1 MDFIIDST
9 IQQINNIYYLCTFI
23 STTMIELILN
33 QIRDKKVIILG
44 FGREGASSYRFLR
57 KHFPDMDIVAAD
69 RSEILKTNEYQ
80 KDKHL
85 KFVIGKDYDRNLND
99 YDLILKTPGVNL
111 NDINYFIPPQKITS
125 QTELF
130 LYGFN
135 QQVIGVTGTK
145 GKSTTA
151 SLIYHILSNSRG
163 NTFLAGNIGIPFF
176 DIVDELNDDSV
187 IVAEMSAHQLEYTTI
202 SPHISLLLNMY
213 QEHLDHFESLS
224 NYQLA
229 KMNITKYQSETD
241 VLIYNSEDEH
251 IPNLIKSHNYQ
262 RIFFKFSSQHA
273 IDTGCYCLDDTVLR
287 VEKGQVISEYDLFRY
302 DHLPGRH
309 NYNNIMA
316 AILAVKQFDI
326 SDEDILKNLASFK
339 GLEHR
344 IEYVGNIHGV
354 KYYNDSIS
362 TIPEATI
369 AAVKALRK
377 VNTLIIGGFDRG
389 ISYDILI
396 GFLHENPIPHLI
408 FTGPA
413 GQRIIQEWKE
423 KYPLPP
429 SFVLED
435 DFSKIVE
442 YCIQNTTEGK
452 ICLLSPAASSYDQF
466 KNFEE
471 RGKRFK
477 SELQKYAD

>member
-1 MDFIIDST
+1 MV
-9 IQQINNIYYLCTFI
+9 
-23 STTMIELILN
+23 ELILN

-44 FGREGASSYRFLR
+44 FGREGVSSYRFLR
-57 KHFPDMDIVAAD
+57 KHFPNMEIVAAD
-69 RSEILKTNEYQ
+69 RSENLKIDEY
-80 KDKHL
+80 KNDPHL
-85 KFVIGKDYDRNLND
+85 RFVIGKNYDQNLND
-99 YDLILKTPGVNL
+99 YDLILKTPGVSL
-111 NDINYFIPPQKITS
+111 SHINYFVQPQRVTS

-130 LYGFN
+130 LYGYN

-145 GKSTTA
+145 GKSTTS

-176 DIVDELNDDSV
+176 DIIDQLDDNSI
-187 IVAEMSAHQLEYTTI
+187 IVAELSAHQLEYTTI
-202 SPHISLLLNMY
+202 SPHIALLLNMY

-224 NYQLA
+224 DYQLA
-229 KMNITKYQSETD
+229 KMNITKYQSESD
-241 VLIYNSEDEH
+241 ILIYNAEDEH
-251 IPNLIKSHNYQ
+251 IPHLIKSHNYQ
-262 RIFFKFSSQHA
+262 RKLYKFSSQHA
-273 IDTGCYCLDDTVLR
+273 IDTGCYCLENTVIR
-287 VEKGQVISEYDLFRY
+287 VEKGQVMGEYDLYQY

-316 AILAVKQFDI
+316 AILAVKQFGI
-326 SDEDILKNLASFK
+326 SDEEILKNLSTFK

-344 IEYVGNIHGV
+344 IELIGTIHGV
-354 KYYNDSIS
+354 KFYNDSIS

-369 AAVKALRK
+369 AAIKALRK
-377 VNTLIIGGFDRG
+377 VDTLIIGGFDRG

-396 GFLHENPIPHLI
+396 NYLHENPIPHVV

-413 GQRIIQEWKE
+413 GRRIKSEWE
-423 KYPLPP
+423 TVFTLPEAYII
-429 SFVLED
+429 ED
-435 DFSKIVE
+435 DFTKIVD
-442 YCIQNTTEGK
+442 YCIHNSTEGK

-477 SELQKYAD
+477 NEVLKFAEQ